1 MYENYF
7 SEYTNLN
14 FNEYIEVQTAY
25 LWNVYTSSLGTWES
39 QVHSFLALVSLI
51 KKKKKRANFNTK
63 GRNQYFSSNI
73 HCTRFISFKSY
84 NYAIKLILTAFHRL
98 GNLGLE

>member
-51 KKKKKRANFNTK
+51 KKKKKRGQTSIQREGTNIFLVT
-63 GRNQYFSSNI
+63 FTVPDSSHLN
-73 HCTRFISFKSY
+73 HTVMLSS
-84 NYAIKLILTAFHRL
+84 
-98 GNLGLE
+98 